1 LATPPASADVDRQL
15 PEGDEIFLDH
25 LAHFVHDA
33 DAASRA
39 FARCG
44 FAPTPVSVQV
54 SPNPDGTTSPTG
66 TGNVTAMFARGYVEV
81 LFKTSD
87 TPLSREFDAA
97 IENHAGLH
105 LVAFAVADAAKA
117 HRRLESNGFAVRPL
131 VSMSRPVETETG
143 PDKAAFTI
151 ARVEPGIMAEG
162 RIQMLTHHT
171 EHTVWQPRW
180 LTHPNSAIGLID
192 VMIAVDDIDEAAQRF
207 TRFTGRRATR
217 TPGGALIR
225 LDRGGVY
232 LVSHERVTERL
243 PEVAIAKLPFI
254 VGFALR
260 VQSLAAAEAAVD
272 HADLDWHVF
281 ENGIAAAFP
290 VELGEGA
297 WFFVEHADALPWRR

>member
-33 DAASRA
+33 DAASPA

-44 FAPTPVSVQV
+44 FAPTPVSIQV
-54 SPNPDGTTSPTG
+54 SPDPDGTVSPTG

-97 IENHAGLH
+97 IEDHAGLH

-151 ARVEPGIMAEG
+151 ARVEPGVMAEG

-171 EHTVWQPRW
+171 AHTVWQPRW

-254 VGFALR
+254 VGYALQ
-260 VQSLAAAEAAVD
+260 VQSLAAAETAVD
-272 HADLDWHVF
+272 HAGLDWHAF

>member
-1 LATPPASADVDRQL
+1 LPTPSAPADADRQL
-15 PEGDEIFLDH
+15 PTGDEIFLDH

-44 FAPTPVSVQV
+44 FAPTPVSIQV
-54 SPNPDGTTSPTG
+54 SPNPDGTVSPTG
-66 TGNVTAMFARGYVEV
+66 TGNVTAMFSRGYVEV

-97 IENHAGLH
+97 IEGHAGLH

-117 HRRLESNGFAVRPL
+117 RRQLEKDGFAVRPL
-131 VSMSRPVETETG
+131 VHMSRPVETAAG
-143 PDKAAFTI
+143 PSEAAFTI
-151 ARVEPGIMAEG
+151 ARVQPGVMAEG
-162 RIQMLTHHT
+162 RIQMLTHHS
-171 EHTVWQPRW
+171 EQAVWQPRW
-180 LTHPNSAIGLID
+180 LPHPNSTLGLID
-192 VMIAVDDIDEAAQRF
+192 VMIAVDDIEEAAQRF
-207 TRFTGRRATR
+207 SRFTGRAATR

-225 LDRGGVY
+225 LDRGGIY
-232 LVSHERVTERL
+232 LISHERVTERL

-254 VGFALR
+254 VGYALR
-260 VQSLAAAEAAVD
+260 VQSLAAAETAVD
-272 HADLDWHVF
+272 GADLDWHAF

-297 WFFVEHADALPWRR
+297 WFFVERASDLPWRR

>member
-33 DAASRA
+33 EAASRA

-44 FAPTPVSVQV
+44 FAPTPVSIQV
-54 SPNPDGTTSPTG
+54 SPNPDGTVSPTG

-97 IENHAGLH
+97 IEDHAGLH

-151 ARVEPGIMAEG
+151 ARVEPGVMAEG

-254 VGFALR
+254 VGYALR

-297 WFFVEHADALPWRR
+297 WFFVERADALPWRR